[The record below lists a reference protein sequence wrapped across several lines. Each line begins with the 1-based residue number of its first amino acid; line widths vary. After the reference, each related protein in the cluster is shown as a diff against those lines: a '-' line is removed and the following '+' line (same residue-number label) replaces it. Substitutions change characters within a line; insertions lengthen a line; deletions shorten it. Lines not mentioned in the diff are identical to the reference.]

1 MKFESLRT
9 GMIFEK
15 VLRHRREAPL
25 PKGASIIED
34 GLYEIVECGERKVN
48 GYVVNDIFLGNLKSK
63 SGITVDFTTL
73 SNPNEWR
80 YHVSA
85 YIEEEKEYVLI
96 YRKSVKFSD
105 REPVLIE
112 TLERRVE
119 VEEKE
124 EKKEDKKLRVFP
136 LPPKEPKVEQVESA
150 EVPEAPE
157 APEVPEVASDLSS
170 KDQTEYYRYAGAN
183 IDDLQMLV
191 DAFMTKEISEAIHAP
206 KTTYALAVQQNWNQF
221 VDMQYTVKEVRKH
234 AVRINNS
241 GRAGTDAPLSYQ
253 RVLYRLMQGLVWYG
267 SARHKQALTTWLQ
280 QKHWGRQ
287 NDK

>member
-15 VLRHRREAPL
+15 VLRHTRKAPL
-25 PKGASIIED
+25 PKGASVIED
-34 GLYEIVECGERKVN
+34 GLYEIVECGERKIN
-48 GYVVNDIFLGNLKSK
+48 GYVVNDIFLGNLKDK
-63 SGITVDFTTL
+63 SGISVDFTTL

-80 YHVSA
+80 YHESA

-105 REPVLIE
+105 RESVLIE

-124 EKKEDKKLRVFP
+124 DKKESNKPRVVP
-136 LPPKEPKVEQVESA
+136 IPPKEPKVEQVEST
-150 EVPEAPE
+150 ETSETTSE
-157 APEVPEVASDLSS
+157 LSS
-170 KDQTEYYRYAGAN
+170 KDQTEYYKYAGAT

-191 DAFMTKEISEAIHAP
+191 DAFMTKEISQAVHAP
-206 KTTYALAVQQNWNQF
+206 KTAYSIAVQQNWEQF
-221 VDMQYTVKEVRKH
+221 ADMQYPVREVRTH

-241 GRAGTDAPLSYQ
+241 GRADTDAPLSYQ
-253 RVLYRLMQGLVWYG
+253 RVLFRLMQGLVWYG
-267 SARHKQALTTWLQ
+267 SPKHKQALTTWLQ
-280 QKHWGRQ
+280 QKHWNRNNG
-287 NDK
+287 K

>member
-15 VLRHRREAPL
+15 VLRHTRKAPL
-25 PKGASIIED
+25 PKGASVIEN
-34 GLYEIVECGERKVN
+34 GLYEIVECGERKIN
-48 GYVVNDIFLGNLKSK
+48 GYVVNDIFLGNLKDK
-63 SGITVDFTTL
+63 SGISVDFTTL

-80 YHVSA
+80 YHESA

-124 EKKEDKKLRVFP
+124 DKKESNKPRVFP
-136 LPPKEPKVEQVESA
+136 LPPKEPEVEQVEST
-150 EVPEAPE
+150 ETSETTSE
-157 APEVPEVASDLSS
+157 LSS
-170 KDQTEYYRYAGAN
+170 KDQTEYYKYAGAT

-191 DAFMTKEISEAIHAP
+191 DAFMTKEISQAVHAP
-206 KTTYALAVQQNWNQF
+206 KTAYSLAVRQNWEQF
-221 VDMQYTVKEVRKH
+221 ADMQYSVKEVRTH

-241 GRAGTDAPLSYQ
+241 GRADTDAPLSYQ
-253 RVLYRLMQGLVWYG
+253 RVLFRLMQGLVWYG
-267 SARHKQALTTWLQ
+267 SPKHKQALTTWLQ
-280 QKHWGRQ
+280 QKHWNRNNG
-287 NDK
+287 K

>member
-15 VLRHRREAPL
+15 VLRHTRKAPL
-25 PKGASIIED
+25 PKGASVIEN
-34 GLYEIVECGERKVN
+34 GLYEIVECGERKIN
-48 GYVVNDIFLGNLKSK
+48 GYVVNDIFLGNLKDK
-63 SGITVDFTTL
+63 SGISVDFTTL

-80 YHVSA
+80 YHESA

-124 EKKEDKKLRVFP
+124 DKKESNKPRVFP
-136 LPPKEPKVEQVESA
+136 LPPKEPEVEQVENTETS
-150 EVPEAPE
+150 ETTSE
-157 APEVPEVASDLSS
+157 LSS
-170 KDQTEYYRYAGAN
+170 KDQTEYYKYAGAT

-191 DAFMTKEISEAIHAP
+191 DAFMTKEISQAVHAP
-206 KTTYALAVQQNWNQF
+206 KTAYSLAVRQNWEQF
-221 VDMQYTVKEVRKH
+221 ADMQYSVKEVRTH

-241 GRAGTDAPLSYQ
+241 GRADTDAPLSYQ
-253 RVLYRLMQGLVWYG
+253 RVLFRLMQGLVWYG
-267 SARHKQALTTWLQ
+267 SPKHKQALTTWLQ
-280 QKHWGRQ
+280 QKHWNRNNG
-287 NDK
+287 K

>member
-15 VLRHRREAPL
+15 VLRHTRKAPL
-25 PKGASIIED
+25 PKGASVIED
-34 GLYEIVECGERKVN
+34 GLYEIVECGERKIN
-48 GYVVNDIFLGNLKSK
+48 GYVVNDIFLGNLKDK
-63 SGITVDFTTL
+63 SGVSVDFTTL

-80 YHVSA
+80 YHESA

-105 REPVLIE
+105 RESVLIE

-124 EKKEDKKLRVFP
+124 DKKESNKPRVFP
-136 LPPKEPKVEQVESA
+136 LPPKEPEVEQVEGTETS
-150 EVPEAPE
+150 ETTSE
-157 APEVPEVASDLSS
+157 LSS
-170 KDQTEYYRYAGAN
+170 KDQTEYYKYAGAT

-191 DAFMTKEISEAIHAP
+191 DAFMTKEISQAVHAP
-206 KTTYALAVQQNWNQF
+206 KTAYSLAVRQNWEQF
-221 VDMQYTVKEVRKH
+221 ADMQYSVKEVRTH

-241 GRAGTDAPLSYQ
+241 GRADTDAPLSYQ
-253 RVLYRLMQGLVWYG
+253 RVLFRLMQGLVWYG
-267 SARHKQALTTWLQ
+267 SPKHKQALTTWLQ
-280 QKHWGRQ
+280 RKHWNRNNG
-287 NDK
+287 K

>member
-15 VLRHRREAPL
+15 VLRHTRKAPL
-25 PKGASIIED
+25 PKGASVIED
-34 GLYEIVECGERKVN
+34 GLYEIVECGERKIN
-48 GYVVNDIFLGNLKSK
+48 GYVVNDIFLGNLKDK
-63 SGITVDFTTL
+63 SGISVDFTTL

-80 YHVSA
+80 YHESA

-105 REPVLIE
+105 RESVLIE

-124 EKKEDKKLRVFP
+124 DKKESNKPRVFP
-136 LPPKEPKVEQVESA
+136 LPPKEPEVEQVENTETS
-150 EVPEAPE
+150 ETTSE
-157 APEVPEVASDLSS
+157 LSS
-170 KDQTEYYRYAGAN
+170 KDQTEYYKYAGAT

-191 DAFMTKEISEAIHAP
+191 DAFMTKEISQAVHAP
-206 KTTYALAVQQNWNQF
+206 KTAYSLAVRQNWEQF
-221 VDMQYTVKEVRKH
+221 ADMQYSVKEVRTH

-241 GRAGTDAPLSYQ
+241 GRADTDAPLSYQ
-253 RVLYRLMQGLVWYG
+253 RVLFRLMQGLVWYG
-267 SARHKQALTTWLQ
+267 SPKHKQALTTWLQ
-280 QKHWGRQ
+280 RKHWNRNNG
-287 NDK
+287 K

>member
-15 VLRHRREAPL
+15 VLRHRRKAPL

-48 GYVVNDIFLGNLKSK
+48 GYVVNDIFLGNLKNK
-63 SGITVDFTTL
+63 SGISVDFTTL

-80 YHVSA
+80 HHESA

-96 YRKSVKFSD
+96 YRRSVKFSD
-105 REPVLIE
+105 RESVLIE
-112 TLERRVE
+112 TFERRVE

-124 EKKEDKKLRVFP
+124 GKKEDKKESSKPRVVP
-136 LPPKEPKVEQVESA
+136 IPPKEPKVEQVEDTEIPETTSEMSA
-150 EVPEAPE
+150 
-157 APEVPEVASDLSS
+157 
-170 KDQTEYYRYAGAN
+170 KDQTEYYKYAGAT

-221 VDMQYTVKEVRKH
+221 ADMQYPVREVRTH

-241 GRAGTDAPLSYQ
+241 GRADTDAPLSYQ
-253 RVLYRLMQGLVWYG
+253 RVLFRLMQGLVWYG
-267 SARHKQALTTWLQ
+267 SPKHKQALTTWLQ

>member
-15 VLRHRREAPL
+15 VLRHTRKAPL
-25 PKGASIIED
+25 PKGASVIED
-34 GLYEIVECGERKVN
+34 GLYEIVECGERKIN
-48 GYVVNDIFLGNLKSK
+48 GYVVNDIFLGNLKDK
-63 SGITVDFTTL
+63 SGVSVDFTTL

-80 YHVSA
+80 YHESA

-105 REPVLIE
+105 RESVLIE

-124 EKKEDKKLRVFP
+124 DKKESNKPRVFP
-136 LPPKEPKVEQVESA
+136 LPPKEPEVEQVEGTETS
-150 EVPEAPE
+150 ETTSE
-157 APEVPEVASDLSS
+157 LSS
-170 KDQTEYYRYAGAN
+170 KDQTEYYKYAGAT

-191 DAFMTKEISEAIHAP
+191 DAFMTKEISQAVHAP
-206 KTTYALAVQQNWNQF
+206 KTAYSLAVRQNWEQF
-221 VDMQYTVKEVRKH
+221 ADMQYPVREVRTH

-241 GRAGTDAPLSYQ
+241 GRADTDAPLSYQ
-253 RVLYRLMQGLVWYG
+253 RVLFRLMQGLVWYG
-267 SARHKQALTTWLQ
+267 SPKHKQALTTWLQ
-280 QKHWGRQ
+280 RKHWNRNNG
-287 NDK
+287 K

>member
-15 VLRHRREAPL
+15 VLQHTRKAPL
-25 PKGASIIED
+25 PKGASVIED
-34 GLYEIVECGERKVN
+34 GLYEIVECGERKIN
-48 GYVVNDIFLGNLKSK
+48 GYVVNDIFLGNLKDK
-63 SGITVDFTTL
+63 SGVSVDFTTL

-80 YHVSA
+80 YHESA

-105 REPVLIE
+105 RESVLIE

-124 EKKEDKKLRVFP
+124 DKKESNKPRVFP
-136 LPPKEPKVEQVESA
+136 LPPKEPEVEQVENTETS
-150 EVPEAPE
+150 ETTSE
-157 APEVPEVASDLSS
+157 LSS
-170 KDQTEYYRYAGAN
+170 KDQTEYYKYAGAT

-191 DAFMTKEISEAIHAP
+191 DAFMTKEISQAVHAP
-206 KTTYALAVQQNWNQF
+206 KTAYSLAVRQNWEQF
-221 VDMQYTVKEVRKH
+221 ADMQYPVREVRTH

-241 GRAGTDAPLSYQ
+241 GRADTDAPLSYQ
-253 RVLYRLMQGLVWYG
+253 RVLFRLMQGLVWYG
-267 SARHKQALTTWLQ
+267 SPKHKQALTTWLQ
-280 QKHWGRQ
+280 QKHWNRNNG
-287 NDK
+287 K

>member
-15 VLRHRREAPL
+15 VLRHTRKAPL
-25 PKGASIIED
+25 PKGASVIED
-34 GLYEIVECGERKVN
+34 GLYEIVECGERKIN
-48 GYVVNDIFLGNLKSK
+48 GYVVNDIFLGNLKDK
-63 SGITVDFTTL
+63 SGVSVDFTTL

-80 YHVSA
+80 YHESA

-105 REPVLIE
+105 RESVLIE

-124 EKKEDKKLRVFP
+124 DKKESNKPRVFP
-136 LPPKEPKVEQVESA
+136 LPPKEPEVEQVENTETS
-150 EVPEAPE
+150 ETTSE
-157 APEVPEVASDLSS
+157 LSS
-170 KDQTEYYRYAGAN
+170 KDQTEYYKYAGAT

-191 DAFMTKEISEAIHAP
+191 DAFMTKEISQAVHAP
-206 KTTYALAVQQNWNQF
+206 KTAYSLAVRQNWEQF
-221 VDMQYTVKEVRKH
+221 ADMQYPVREVRTH

-241 GRAGTDAPLSYQ
+241 GRADTDAPLSYQ
-253 RVLYRLMQGLVWYG
+253 RVLFRLMQGLVWYG
-267 SARHKQALTTWLQ
+267 SPKHKQALTTWLQ
-280 QKHWGRQ
+280 QKHWNRNNG
-287 NDK
+287 K

>member
-15 VLRHRREAPL
+15 VLRHTRKAPL
-25 PKGASIIED
+25 PKGASVIED
-34 GLYEIVECGERKVN
+34 GLYEIVECGERKIN
-48 GYVVNDIFLGNLKSK
+48 GYVVNDIFLGNLKDK
-63 SGITVDFTTL
+63 SGVSVDFTTL

-80 YHVSA
+80 YHESA

-105 REPVLIE
+105 RESVLIE

-124 EKKEDKKLRVFP
+124 DKKESNKPRVFP
-136 LPPKEPKVEQVESA
+136 LPPKEPEVEKVENTETS
-150 EVPEAPE
+150 ETTSE
-157 APEVPEVASDLSS
+157 LSS
-170 KDQTEYYRYAGAN
+170 KDQTEYYKYAGAT

-191 DAFMTKEISEAIHAP
+191 DAFMTKEISQAVHAP
-206 KTTYALAVQQNWNQF
+206 KTAYSLAVRQNWEQF
-221 VDMQYTVKEVRKH
+221 ADMQYPVREVRTH

-241 GRAGTDAPLSYQ
+241 GRADTDAPLSYQ
-253 RVLYRLMQGLVWYG
+253 RVLFRLMQGLVWYG
-267 SARHKQALTTWLQ
+267 SPKHKQALTTWLQ
-280 QKHWGRQ
+280 QKHWSRNNG
-287 NDK
+287 K

>member
-15 VLRHRREAPL
+15 VLRHTRKAPL
-25 PKGASIIED
+25 PKGASVIEN
-34 GLYEIVECGERKVN
+34 GLYEIVECGERKIN
-48 GYVVNDIFLGNLKSK
+48 GYVVNDIFLGNLKDK
-63 SGITVDFTTL
+63 SGISVDFTTL

-80 YHVSA
+80 YHESA

-105 REPVLIE
+105 RGSVLIE

-124 EKKEDKKLRVFP
+124 DKKESNKPRVFP
-136 LPPKEPKVEQVESA
+136 LPPKEPEVEQVEST
-150 EVPEAPE
+150 ETSETTSE
-157 APEVPEVASDLSS
+157 LSS
-170 KDQTEYYRYAGAN
+170 KDQTEYYKYAGAT

-191 DAFMTKEISEAIHAP
+191 DAFMTKEISQAVHAP
-206 KTTYALAVQQNWNQF
+206 KTAYSLAVRQNWEQF
-221 VDMQYTVKEVRKH
+221 ADMQYSVKEVRTH

-241 GRAGTDAPLSYQ
+241 GRADTDAPLSYQ
-253 RVLYRLMQGLVWYG
+253 RVLFRLMQGLVWYG
-267 SARHKQALTTWLQ
+267 SPKHKQALTTWLQ
-280 QKHWGRQ
+280 QKHWNRNNG
-287 NDK
+287 K

>member
-15 VLRHRREAPL
+15 VLRHTRKAPL
-25 PKGASIIED
+25 PKGASVIED
-34 GLYEIVECGERKVN
+34 GLYEIVECGERKIN
-48 GYVVNDIFLGNLKSK
+48 GYVVNDIFLGNLKDK
-63 SGITVDFTTL
+63 SGISVDFTTL

-80 YHVSA
+80 YHESA

-105 REPVLIE
+105 RESVLIE

-124 EKKEDKKLRVFP
+124 DKKESNKPRVFP
-136 LPPKEPKVEQVESA
+136 LPPKEPEVEQVEST
-150 EVPEAPE
+150 ETSETTSE
-157 APEVPEVASDLSS
+157 LSS
-170 KDQTEYYRYAGAN
+170 KDQTEYYKYAGAT

-191 DAFMTKEISEAIHAP
+191 DAFMTKEISQAVHAP
-206 KTTYALAVQQNWNQF
+206 KTAYSLAVRQNWEQF
-221 VDMQYTVKEVRKH
+221 ADMQYPVREVRTH

-241 GRAGTDAPLSYQ
+241 GRADTDAPLSYQ
-253 RVLYRLMQGLVWYG
+253 RVLFRLMQGLVWYG
-267 SARHKQALTTWLQ
+267 SPKHKQALTTWLQ
-280 QKHWGRQ
+280 QKHWNRNNG
-287 NDK
+287 K

>member
-15 VLRHRREAPL
+15 VLRHRRKAPL

-48 GYVVNDIFLGNLKSK
+48 GYVVNDIFLGNLKNK
-63 SGITVDFTTL
+63 SGISVDFTTL

-80 YHVSA
+80 HHESA

-96 YRKSVKFSD
+96 YRRSVKFSD
-105 REPVLIE
+105 RESVLIE
-112 TLERRVE
+112 TFERRVE

-124 EKKEDKKLRVFP
+124 GKKEDKKESSKPRVVP
-136 LPPKEPKVEQVESA
+136 IPPKEPKVEQVEDTEILETTSEMSA
-150 EVPEAPE
+150 
-157 APEVPEVASDLSS
+157 
-170 KDQTEYYRYAGAN
+170 KDQTEYYKYAGAT

-221 VDMQYTVKEVRKH
+221 ADMQYPVKEVRKH

-241 GRAGTDAPLSYQ
+241 GRAGIDAPLSYQ
-253 RVLYRLMQGLVWYG
+253 RVLFRLMEGLVWYG
-267 SARHKQALTTWLQ
+267 SSKHKQALTTWLQ